1 MTTDA
6 NPVRR
11 RRGSTTSASRS
22 AILDAAENLM
32 LEEGYAAVTYRV
44 VAARVNVAAGLV
56 QYYFP
61 TLDEFFIALLARNTD
76 RIVDQIA
83 STTQTQQP
91 LRAIWR
97 YASNKTGAKLMMEF
111 MALAN
116 HRKSIRKEIGRGGE
130 RVRQAQLDVLTRR
143 WSDYQL
149 EFDEL
154 TPASL
159 LFLMNSI
166 PRMVLL
172 EEAFGTR
179 TGHAETVQLIHRFL
193 DRVEP
198 RPAVARRTR
207 TRAAAS

>member
-1 MTTDA
+1 MTTEDR
-6 NPVRR
+6 PVRR
-11 RRGSTTSASRS
+11 RRGSTTSATRT
-22 AILDAAENLM
+22 AILDAAEKLM

-61 TLDEFFIALLARNTD
+61 TLDELFIALLQRNTD
-76 RIVDQIA
+76 RVIDQIA
-83 STTQTQQP
+83 ATTQTQQP

-97 YASNKTGAKLMMEF
+97 YASNKTGATLMMEF

-116 HRKSIRKEIGRGGE
+116 HRKVIRKEIGRGGE
-130 RVRQAQLDVLTRR
+130 RVRQAQLEVLTER

-149 EFDEL
+149 EFDDV

-172 EEAFGTR
+172 EESFGTR
-179 TGHAETVQLIHRFL
+179 TGHSETMSLVNRFL

-198 RPAVARRTR
+198 RPQARRGSR
-207 TRAAAS
+207 RRAAAS

>member
-1 MTTDA
+1 MTTDVK
-6 NPVRR
+6 PVRR
-11 RRGSTTSASRS
+11 RGSATSVTRT
-22 AILDAAENLM
+22 AILDAAEKLM

-44 VAARVNVAAGLV
+44 VATRADVTAGLV

-61 TLDEFFIALLARNTD
+61 TLDELFSALLHRNTD
-76 RIVDQIA
+76 RVVEQIA
-83 STTQTQQP
+83 ATSEAQQP

-97 YASNKTGAKLMMEF
+97 YAGNKIGTTLMMEF

-116 HRKSIRKEIGRGGE
+116 HRKLVRKEIGQGGE

-149 EFDEL
+149 DCDEM
-154 TPASL
+154 TPAAL

-179 TGHAETVQLIHRFL
+179 AGHADTVALINRFL

-198 RPAVARRTR
+198 VA
-207 TRAAAS
+207 

>member
-1 MTTDA
+1 VTTTDK
-6 NPVRR
+6 PVRR
-11 RRGSTTSASRS
+11 RRGSTTSATRS
-22 AILDAAENLM
+22 AILDAAEKLM
-32 LEEGYAAVTYRV
+32 LEEGYAAITYRV
-44 VAARVNVAAGLV
+44 VAARADVAAGLV

-61 TLDEFFIALLARNTD
+61 TLDELFVALLQRNTD

-97 YASNKTGAKLMMEF
+97 YASNKTGATLMMEF

-116 HRKSIRKEIGRGGE
+116 HRKTIRKEIGRGGE
-130 RVRQAQLDVLTRR
+130 RVRQTQLDVLNRR

-159 LFLMNSI
+159 LFLINSV
-166 PRMVLL
+166 PRMMLL

-179 TGHAETVQLIHRFL
+179 TGHAETVSLVNRFL

-198 RPAVARRTR
+198 RPAA
-207 TRAAAS
+207 

>member
-1 MTTDA
+1 
-6 NPVRR
+6 
-11 RRGSTTSASRS
+11 
-22 AILDAAENLM
+22 M

-61 TLDEFFIALLARNTD
+61 TLDELFVALLQRNTD
-76 RIVDQIA
+76 RVIDQIVA
-83 STTQTQQP
+83 TTQTQQP

-97 YASNKTGAKLMMEF
+97 YASNKTGSTLMMEF

-116 HRKSIRKEIGRGGE
+116 HRKTIRNEIGRGGE
-130 RVRQAQLDVLTRR
+130 RVRQAQLEVLTAR

-179 TGHAETVQLIHRFL
+179 TGHAETISLINRFL

-198 RPAVARRTR
+198 RPQAGRSNRRK
-207 TRAAAS
+207 AAAS

>member
-1 MTTDA
+1 MTTEDR
-6 NPVRR
+6 PVRR
-11 RRGSTTSASRS
+11 RRGSTTSATRT
-22 AILDAAENLM
+22 AILDAAEKLM

-61 TLDEFFIALLARNTD
+61 TLDELYVALLQRNTD
-76 RIVDQIA
+76 RVIDQIVA
-83 STTQTQQP
+83 TTQTQQP

-97 YASNKTGAKLMMEF
+97 YASNKTGSTLMMEF

-116 HRKSIRKEIGRGGE
+116 HRKTIRNEIGRGGE
-130 RVRQAQLDVLTRR
+130 RVRQAQLEVLTAR
-143 WSDYQL
+143 WSDYQSEL
-149 EFDEL
+149 DDL

-166 PRMVLL
+166 PRMILL

-179 TGHAETVQLIHRFL
+179 TGHAETISLINRFL

-198 RPAVARRTR
+198 RPQAGRSSRRK
-207 TRAAAS
+207 AAAS

>member
-1 MTTDA
+1 MTVEEKPA
-6 NPVRR
+6 RR
-11 RRGSTTSASRS
+11 RRGSTTSATRG
-22 AILDAAENLM
+22 AILTAAESLL

-44 VAARVNVAAGLV
+44 VAARANVAAGLV

-61 TLDEFFIALLARNTD
+61 TLDELFVALLQRNTD
-76 RIVDQIA
+76 RTVEQIA
-83 STTQTQQP
+83 ATTQTQQP

-97 YASNKTGAKLMMEF
+97 YASNKTGATLMMEF

-116 HRKSIRKEIGRGGE
+116 HRKVIREEIGRGGE
-130 RVRQAQLDVLTRR
+130 RVRQAQLAVLTQR

-149 EFDEL
+149 GNDEL

-166 PRMVLL
+166 PRMMLL

-179 TGHAETVQLIHRFL
+179 TGHAETVRLINRFL

-198 RPAVARRTR
+198 RSTPQRRPSR
-207 TRAAAS
+207 KAEAS

>member
-1 MTTDA
+1 MTATDK
-6 NPVRR
+6 PLRR
-11 RRGSTTSASRS
+11 RHGSTTSATRA
-22 AILDAAENLM
+22 AILDAAESLM

-61 TLDEFFIALLARNTD
+61 TLDELFVALLQRNTD
-76 RIVDQIA
+76 RVVEQIA
-83 STTQTQQP
+83 ATTQTQQP

-97 YASNKTGAKLMMEF
+97 YASNKTGATLMMEF

-116 HRKSIRKEIGRGGE
+116 HRKVIRKEIGRGGE
-130 RVRQAQLDVLTRR
+130 RVRQAQLEVLTQR

-149 EFDEL
+149 GYDEL

-179 TGHAETVQLIHRFL
+179 TGHAETISLINRFL

-198 RPAVARRTR
+198 RSPTARRTR
-207 TRAAAS
+207 RKAEAS

>member
-1 MTTDA
+1 MTTADK
-6 NPVRR
+6 PVRR
-11 RRGSTTSASRS
+11 RRGSTTSATRTT
-22 AILDAAENLM
+22 ILDAAEKLM
-32 LEEGYAAVTYRV
+32 LEQGYAAVTYRV
-44 VAARVNVAAGLV
+44 VAAQVNVAAGLV

-61 TLDEFFIALLARNTD
+61 TLDELFVALLQRNTD
-76 RIVDQIA
+76 RVVEQIA
-83 STTQTQQP
+83 ATTQTQQP

-97 YASNKTGAKLMMEF
+97 YASNKTGATLMMEF

-116 HRKSIRKEIGRGGE
+116 HRKVVRKEIGRGGE
-130 RVRQAQLDVLTRR
+130 RVRLAQLDVLTER

-149 EFDEL
+149 DFDEL

-179 TGHAETVQLIHRFL
+179 TGHIETIELIHRFL

-198 RPAVARRTR
+198 RPAVQRRTR
-207 TRAAAS
+207 RKAEAS